1 MADFKANGE
10 GIYEVLKKQMEP
22 YRKYFCSVKDGVYQE
37 GAVLFFISGNR
48 PLYSLPSE
56 SLRFA
61 FLDGQ
66 IRDLGKGMP
75 ASLTPVISDN
85 YQSYFSWDGNGEMPE
100 EQYKRMVEI
109 VKNVHQEK
117 KLFRWWGA
125 PDTEAFKRLFL
136 RTGVDLVGTD
146 DLNLLYN
153 LLSENE

>member
-117 KLFRWWGA
+117 NCSVGGGRPIPKLLRGYFYEPVLIWWV
-125 PDTEAFKRLFL
+125 PT
-136 RTGVDLVGTD
+136 T
-146 DLNLLYN
+146 
-153 LLSENE
+153 

>member
-1 MADFKANGE
+1 MAYIRKEQSCFLFP
-10 GIYEVLKKQMEP
+10 GIVHYIPCL
-22 YRKYFCSVKDGVYQE
+22 R
-37 GAVLFFISGNR
+37 N
-48 PLYSLPSE
+48 LYGL
-56 SLRFA
+56 L
-61 FLDGQ
+61 LDGQ